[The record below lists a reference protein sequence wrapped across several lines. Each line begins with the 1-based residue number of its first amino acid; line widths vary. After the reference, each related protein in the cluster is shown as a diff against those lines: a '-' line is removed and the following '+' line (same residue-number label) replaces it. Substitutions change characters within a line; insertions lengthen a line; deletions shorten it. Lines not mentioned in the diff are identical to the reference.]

1 MGLII
6 IVVFIGVFAVVA
18 LLFAA
23 TGTGSTKQDREMLA
37 RLDSALATGKA
48 KGDMSDLLIDVRKSE
63 LLSTIPWID
72 KLLRQVELT
81 PRLRRLLYQADLKWT
96 VGGLLMMCFVAFILP
111 GYLVYLRTSNILFAL
126 AIGAAFAFAPI
137 GWVIFKRNQRM
148 NKFEEGLPE
157 ALDLI
162 CSALRVGHSLNSALG
177 LVTRECPDPVG
188 SEFRVCFDEQNYG
201 LELKTALENLTNRV
215 PVQDLRI
222 VVTGILIQKESG
234 GNLAEVLEKASE
246 VIRERF
252 RLKRQVMTHTA
263 QGRLT
268 GMILTLLP
276 VVLGC
281 ALYFV
286 NPEMMSLLWT
296 REIGV
301 KLLYAAGGM
310 IVVGGLIIRKIVN
323 MDV

>member
-1 MGLII
+1 MGLIAF
-6 IVVFIGVFAVVA
+6 VVFVGVFAVVA

-23 TGTGSTKQDREMLA
+23 SGSGSSKQDREMLA
-37 RLDSALATGKA
+37 RLDSALATGKS
-48 KGDMSDLLIDVRKSE
+48 KSDMSDLLIDVRKNE

-72 KLLRQVELT
+72 KALRQVELT

-96 VGGLLMMCFVAFILP
+96 VGGLLMMCGGAFIVP
-111 GYLVYLRTSNILFAL
+111 GYLVYLRTSNIIFGLL
-126 AIGAAFAFAPI
+126 IGAAFGFGPI
-137 GWVIFKRNQRM
+137 GYVIFKRNKRM
-148 NKFEEGLPE
+148 SKFEEGLPE

-188 SEFRVCFDEQNYG
+188 TEFRVCFDEQNYG

-234 GNLAEVLEKASE
+234 GNLAEVLEKAAE

-286 NPEMMSLLWT
+286 NPQMMSLLWT
-296 REIGV
+296 REIGI